1 MFGLV
6 AAAIPLVLH
15 LISKRE
21 PKSMPFPAV
30 RFLTSSYQSNRS
42 RLQVR
47 RWWLLAMRM
56 LAIAAVAVTLA
67 RPAIARNL
75 STTWLSIGIV
85 ATLAV
90 ALLVMAA
97 VTYSTGQSKKL
108 SLGLLASSIAAF
120 IVSLGWGGVTAARGP
135 TLNLDA
141 QAPAAIAIVID
152 NSPTSAW
159 EQDTQSLLQRHKT
172 IAVEL
177 LSRLAPSS
185 RVAIIDR
192 GPEPASFSIDLSGA
206 IAKVESLAPR
216 DVATPIVSRL
226 DAAIRLVRTSELENR
241 QVFVVTD
248 LAESTWGA
256 ESGSL
261 QSALAGDESPVA
273 MTVVDPLAFRGL
285 NRRLG
290 VPRVSDQTPPRQTP
304 TPVSIIVS
312 VDSVGD
318 EDPSRKLSQP
328 TETSVAETPVA
339 ETSVTVEMVIY
350 ETDSSLPVIRNGE
363 LTLPKTKSVDRTSVR
378 LLPGQSSE
386 IVLRIPPLDEGTHHG
401 FIRMIGDDAL
411 ATDNERYF
419 TVNVRR
425 PTTLLI
431 VGAIPDEAFWIAS
444 TVAAPFAW
452 DDTNAEFEIDQISD
466 QDFLATRLDEYA
478 AVVLLDPPA
487 DLLAETMLFE
497 YVARGGGVF
506 ACLGPAIS
514 ETTDSEPVAT
524 NSPPVPT
531 LVPKLVRRWRVPEP
545 GTFLQTVRSS
555 HPVLS
560 PLEIVTGGVPWNQ
573 FPVTQYWQLDVAE
586 NDLVLMR
593 YASTNHVALVER
605 QLTTA
610 KSGDNA
616 FGHCIVMS
624 TPLPALAGSAKT
636 WNQLFGSDPW
646 PAFALVRQVVGY
658 VSGRDSDPTTTT
670 VGKPN
675 IVSLD
680 IADAATDANNENERI
695 QKRIQLFSPQRE
707 QAVPIDMDGSS
718 DKVLVAEVPY
728 RGTYWLRGDGVASG
742 FSANLPDDSA
752 ITRRVEPSKLDEWLG
767 AGNYSLVHNASE
779 IDFTRGGQTQSIL
792 LQSPAMLFAL
802 VVFLLEQVLSNRFYR
817 SSTTKPARST
827 RKGMSPA

>member
-85 ATLAV
+85 AALAV

-120 IVSLGWGGVTAARGP
+120 VVSLGWGGVTAARGP

-172 IAVEL
+172 IAIEL

-206 IAKVESLAPR
+206 IAKVESLATR
-216 DVATPIVSRL
+216 DIATPMASRL
-226 DAAIRLVRTSELENR
+226 DAALRLVRTSELENR

-248 LAESTWGA
+248 LAESTWAKEPGA
-256 ESGSL
+256 LQGSIL
-261 QSALAGDESPVA
+261 GAESPVA
-273 MTVVDPLAFRGL
+273 VTVIDPIEFRGL

-304 TPVSIIVS
+304 TPVAMVVS
-312 VDSVGD
+312 VDSVGETD
-318 EDPSRKLSQP
+318 SP
-328 TETSVAETPVA
+328 TDALLPK
-339 ETSVTVEMVIY
+339 ETSVTVEMMIF
-350 ETDSSLPVIRNGE
+350 ETDPSLPVIRNGE
-363 LTLPKTKSVDRTSVR
+363 LVLPKTQSVDRTSAR
-378 LLPGQSSE
+378 LSPGQSSE

-401 FIRMIGDDAL
+401 LIRLVGDDAFP
-411 ATDNERYF
+411 TDNERYF
-419 TVNVRR
+419 TVSVQRSTSILIVGDV
-425 PTTLLI
+425 PDETLLI
-431 VGAIPDEAFWIAS
+431 AKV
-444 TVAAPFAW
+444 VAAPFAW
-452 DDTNAEFEIDQISD
+452 DDPNAEFKIDRISD
-466 QDFLATRLDEYA
+466 QDVLATRLEEYA
-478 AVVLLDPPA
+478 AVVLLNPPA
-487 DLLAETMLFE
+487 DLLAESVLTE
-497 YVARGGGVF
+497 YVTRGGGVF
-506 ACLGPAIS
+506 ACLGPAIM
-514 ETTDSEPVAT
+514 EPPGGESTAI
-524 NSPPVPT
+524 NSQLVPT
-531 LVPKLVRRWRVPEP
+531 LVRKWRVPDP
-545 GTFLQTVRSS
+545 GTYFQTTRAS

-586 NDLVLMR
+586 GDTVLMS

-605 QLTTA
+605 HLNPGKEGGT
-610 KSGDNA
+610 A

-646 PAFALVRQVVGY
+646 PAFALVRQVIGY

-680 IADAATDANNENERI
+680 LTDDAMDGTETERL
-695 QKRIQLFSPQRE
+695 QRRLQLFSPNRE
-707 QAVPIDMDGSS
+707 QAVPIDLDASS
-718 DKVLVAEVPY
+718 DKVLVAEVLY
-728 RGTYWLRGDGVASG
+728 RGAYWLRGDGVASG
-742 FSANLPDDSA
+742 FSANLPEDSA
-752 ITRRVEPSKLDEWLG
+752 ITRRVDPSKLDEWFG
-767 AGNYSLVHNASE
+767 TGNYSLVHNASE

-802 VVFLLEQVLSNRFYR
+802 VVFLLEQVLSNRFYQ
-817 SSTTKPARST
+817 SSVSKPTRST